1 MHIIQTILETFTH
14 ERIFKLQLFLLEN
27 HHFIE
32 EAQRK
37 CGRKIQTSGLYSK
50 KKNCMIFH
58 FILSRT

>member
-50 KKNCMIFH
+50 KKIV
-58 FILSRT
+58 